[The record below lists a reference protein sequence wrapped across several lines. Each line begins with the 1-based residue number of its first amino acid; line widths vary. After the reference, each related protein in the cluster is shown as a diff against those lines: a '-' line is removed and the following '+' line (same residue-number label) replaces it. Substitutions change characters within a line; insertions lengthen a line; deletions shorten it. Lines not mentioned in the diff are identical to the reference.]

1 MEFDFDRLGRDDGD
15 MAQAIA
21 AARPRPRHR
30 LDKPV
35 ILDHLMGDEKVQ
47 NGLLPVV
54 DVGLRVVAF
63 HGRDHHDRAGYVMR
77 ALLAQNPSRVTFPV
91 AVNRRLGA
99 PARLLVF
106 P

>member
-1 MEFDFDRLGRDDGD
+1 MEFELRGLGRDHGD
-15 MAQAIA
+15 VAQAVA
-21 AARPRPRHR
+21 AARPRPCDR
-30 LDKPV
+30 LDKAV
-35 ILDHLMGDEKVQ
+35 VGDHLMGDEKVQ

-99 PARLLVF
+99 PARLQVF